1 MPRTMDS
8 SQNVMNAADFFKAKL
23 QFESTPHSLK
33 EIMGKPTVMVLD
45 VRDKESFD
53 REHIPGAVNIP
64 LTELLGRLKDIPKEK
79 TVVCYC
85 WTYACHLATKAC
97 LDLAHKDY
105 KVQELFGGIRAWK
118 ESGFSC
124 EGSQSAELGKKG
136 EAQY

>member
-8 SQNVMNAADFFKAKL
+8 PQNVMNGVDFFKSKL
-23 QFESTPHSLK
+23 QFEATPHQLK
-33 EIMGKPTVMVLD
+33 ELMDQKLPTLLVVD
-45 VRDKESFD
+45 VRDKASYD
-53 REHIPGAVNIP
+53 KEHIPGAINIP
-64 LTELLGRLKDIPKEK
+64 LQELLGRLRDIPKEK

-85 WTYACHLATKAC
+85 WTYSCALATKAC

-118 ESGFSC
+118 EAGFDC
-124 EGSQSAELGKKG
+124 EGADVRKPN